1 MKIKVY
7 ASLSYEQ
14 LFEKGK
20 KSGMDDKAADYF
32 AHFEEIELELHVD
45 AENGV
50 VCGAEITQKF

>member
-32 AHFEEIELELHVD
+32 AILRKLKLSFMLMLKTVQC
-45 AENGV
+45 AE
-50 VCGAEITQKF
+50 QR